1 MTGAQLI
8 TAWRCAWTV
17 VLPTDGP
24 VPNICQVRFSPRPLS
39 LGATTHRARR
49 ATAESMVRLADRAL
63 HTDLDELL
71 ATDSALTDDDAQR
84 IGGGSP
90 TIVAVR
96 AGGQAQAP
104 LT

>member
-1 MTGAQLI
+1 
-8 TAWRCAWTV
+8 
-17 VLPTDGP
+17 
-24 VPNICQVRFSPRPLS
+24 
-39 LGATTHRARR
+39 
-49 ATAESMVRLADRAL
+49 MVRLADRAL